1 MFASR
6 YVRGSYNF
14 RNCSAGVPGDA
25 VSAHTPPF
33 TETFALTAQ
42 QGVPGTQSPDRS
54 ARCPRSL
61 FLPLPPQAAHD
72 QQGVLGDA
80 VPWPEREVSSLP
92 FSSPAAA
99 GGTGKVPE

>member
-1 MFASR
+1 MCSPLAVF
-6 YVRGSYNF
+6 GG
-14 RNCSAGVPGDA
+14 NCSAGVPGDA
-25 VSAHTPPF
+25 VPAHTPPF

-42 QGVPGTQSPDRS
+42 QGVP
-54 ARCPRSL
+54 
-61 FLPLPPQAAHD
+61 
-72 QQGVLGDA
+72 GDA